1 MTYIAVKDLKQGG
14 RLWKT
19 LSAERELV
27 VTRDG
32 RPCAILVGVSPDDV
46 EDSLA
51 AIRRS
56 LLSAAVTRARRRA
69 AARPP
74 DPGSIEDAIRESRQ
88 ARRAR

>member
-1 MTYIAVKDLKQGG
+1 MTYVAVKDLKQGG

-32 RPCAILVGVSPDDV
+32 RPCAILVGVSPDNV

-56 LLSAAVTRARRRA
+56 LFSAAVARVRRRA
-69 AARPP
+69 AGQPP
-74 DPGSIEDAIRESRQ
+74 APGAVDAAIRESRRL
-88 ARRAR
+88 RRVR

>member
-1 MTYIAVKDLKQGG
+1 MTYVAVKDLKQGG

-19 LSAERELV
+19 LDAERELV

-32 RPCAILVGVSPDDV
+32 RPCAILVGVTPDDV

-56 LLSAAVTRARRRA
+56 LFSAAVTRVRRRA
-69 AARPP
+69 STSPGEP
-74 DPGSIEDAIRESRQ
+74 DAIETAIRESRRE
-88 ARRAR
+88 RRRR

>member
-14 RLWKT
+14 RLWEK

-32 RPCAILVGVSPDDV
+32 RPCAILVGVETDDV

-51 AIRRS
+51 AIRRA
-56 LLSAAVTRARRRA
+56 LFSAAVTRARRRA
-69 AARPP
+69 AAKPLAAGAVDR
-74 DPGSIEDAIRESRQ
+74 AIRESRTR
-88 ARRAR
+88 RRAS

>member
-19 LSAERELV
+19 LRAQHELV

-32 RPCAILVGVSPDDV
+32 RPCAILVDVAPEDV
-46 EDSLA
+46 EESLA

-56 LLSAAVTRARRRA
+56 LFSAAVARVRRRA
-69 AARPP
+69 AERPP
-74 DPGSIEDAIRESRQ
+74 PDGAVANAIRESRRD
-88 ARRAR
+88 RRVG